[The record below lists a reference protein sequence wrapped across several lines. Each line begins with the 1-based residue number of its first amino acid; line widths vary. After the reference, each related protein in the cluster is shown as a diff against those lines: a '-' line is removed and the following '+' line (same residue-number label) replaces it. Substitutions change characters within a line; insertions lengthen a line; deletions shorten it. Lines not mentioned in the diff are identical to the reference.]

1 MKITT
6 LVENTTT
13 CSALGFEHGLSLYI
27 EAAGK
32 TILFDSGASELFAV
46 NAEKLGIDL
55 QRVDAAV
62 LSHGHY
68 DHSGGLKTF
77 FTKNTHAPLY
87 VKGGLRPLLQRAC
100 RGRVPLHRRRSHPFW
115 QQSIYVHLRIY
126 SHQR

>member
-32 TILFDSGASELFAV
+32 TILFDSGASGLFAV

-77 FTKNTHAPLY
+77 FTKNTHAP
-87 VKGGLRPLLQRAC
+87 C
-100 RGRVPLHRRRSHPFW
+100 M
-115 QQSIYVHLRIY
+115 
-126 SHQR
+126 